1 MDRDSNC
8 CVNNKDHNVPLASGE
23 QAASKGPAQLFFSR
37 VLKAAILAP
46 LSCHAQTLWGS
57 AESTDGPGP
66 RVPPPENCE
75 GNLCSADRA
84 PPASQRPA
92 PRAVL
97 LFYLKADSISRQ
109 CFGHWNSPTNAQDK
123 PYLFPLTP
131 YRPLTVSFLPFFVLI
146 LHLSFGV
153 LAKCWIIIKC

>member
-1 MDRDSNC
+1 MFCGQGS
-8 CVNNKDHNVPLASGE
+8 PSE
-23 QAASKGPAQLFFSR
+23 PAASSR
-37 VLKAAILAP
+37 
-46 LSCHAQTLWGS
+46 
-57 AESTDGPGP
+57 
-66 RVPPPENCE
+66 
-75 GNLCSADRA
+75 
-84 PPASQRPA
+84 

-97 LFYLKADSISRQ
+97 LFYLKADSISWQ

-131 YRPLTVSFLPFFVLI
+131 YRPLTVSFLPFFILI